1 MRKAQSNMSWEL
13 RVIKT
18 IENSKTSYDIHYCYI
33 AADGTVMSIR
43 SDRFSPKAEN
53 KREFLKNI
61 QELMDC
67 IKRPMLTRY
76 MPQNK
81 ITNGDGVFIEKKEEI
96 NAELHLQLTQLLSKG
111 CVSAHS

>member
-1 MRKAQSNMSWEL
+1 MSWEL

-33 AADGTVMSIR
+33 AVDGTVMSIKCH
-43 SDRFSPKAEN
+43 RFSPKAEN
-53 KREFLKNI
+53 KREFLKNV